1 MSDSSSSHASRT
13 PRAEPVL
20 GPSTPLAGFLLAG
33 ALAPLLPALIALV
46 LSGCGRGEQPR
57 VRVVN
62 LSGRRLDNLWVR
74 TQGDSVRV
82 PPLAAND
89 SVEVRP
95 HVDGEDLLWVTG
107 RFAGHRIESHGGDYV
122 EGTGGYRFRA
132 VIDSAGRV
140 RVRFV
145 RLGIW

>member
-1 MSDSSSSHASRT
+1 MSLSRFVPPDSRA
-13 PRAEPVL
+13 PRADPVL
-20 GPSTPLAGFLLAG
+20 PRSTPLAGFLLLEG
-33 ALAPLLPALIALV
+33 LV
-46 LSGCGRGEQPR
+46 LAATLLFVAVGCGRGEQPR

-62 LSGRRLDNLWVR
+62 LSGRRLDNIWVR
-74 TQGDSVRV
+74 TQNDSLRV
-82 PPLAAND
+82 PPLAPGD

-95 HVDGEDLLWVTG
+95 RVEGEDLLWISG
-107 RFAGHRIESHGGDYV
+107 RFAGRRIDSHGGDYV

-132 VIDSAGRV
+132 VIDTAGRV

>member
-1 MSDSSSSHASRT
+1 MSNPLTHASRT

-20 GPSTPLAGFLLAG
+20 SSSTPLAGFFLRASLLLAV
-33 ALAPLLPALIALV
+33 LLPLASL
-46 LSGCGRGEQPR
+46 GCGRVEQPR

-74 TQGDSVRV
+74 TQQDSVRV
-82 PPLAAND
+82 PPLAAGD

-95 HVDGEDLLWVTG
+95 HVEGEDLLWISG
-107 RFAGHRIESHGGDYV
+107 RFAGRRIESHGGDYV

-132 VIDSAGRV
+132 VIDSAGYV

-145 RLGIW
+145 RLGLW

>member
-1 MSDSSSSHASRT
+1 MLRK
-13 PRAEPVL
+13 
-20 GPSTPLAGFLLAG
+20 STPLAGFFLAG
-33 ALAPLLPALIALV
+33 AFAPLLPALIALA

-62 LSGRRLDNLWVR
+62 LSGRRLDNIWVR
-74 TQGDSVRV
+74 TQGDSMRV
-82 PPLAAND
+82 PPLGPGD
-89 SVEVRP
+89 SVEVRQ
-95 HVDGEDLLWVTG
+95 HVEGEDLLWITG
-107 RFAGHRIESHGGDYV
+107 RFAGRRIESHGGDYV

>member
-1 MSDSSSSHASRT
+1 MIPPRSALYPFRT
-13 PRAEPVL
+13 PRAMPFR
-20 GPSTPLAGFLLAG
+20 GTSLAGFVMLAVVLVPF
-33 ALAPLLPALIALV
+33 ALAFA
-46 LSGCGRGEQPR
+46 GCGRGEQPR

-62 LSGRRLDNLWVR
+62 LSGRRLDDIWVR
-74 TQGDSVRV
+74 TQNDSLRV
-82 PPLAAND
+82 PPLAPGD

-95 HVDGEDLLWVTG
+95 KVVGEDLLWVTG
-107 RFAGHRIESHGGDYV
+107 RFVGRRIESYGGDYV

-132 VIDSAGRV
+132 VIDSAGHV

>member
-1 MSDSSSSHASRT
+1 VIFSRSVPPDSRT
-13 PRAEPVL
+13 PRADPVL
-20 GPSTPLAGFLLAG
+20 SRSAPLAGFFLRVGLVLAA
-33 ALAPLLPALIALV
+33 ALALATF
-46 LSGCGRGEQPR
+46 GCGRGELPR

-62 LSGRRLDNLWVR
+62 LSGRRLDQIWIR
-74 TQGDSVRV
+74 TQNDSMRV
-82 PPLAAND
+82 PTLGPGD

-95 HVDGEDLLWVTG
+95 RVVGEDLLWVTG
-107 RFAGHRIESHGGDYV
+107 RFAGRRIDSHGGDYV

-132 VIDSAGRV
+132 VIDSSGHV

>member
-1 MSDSSSSHASRT
+1 MRGALLLS
-13 PRAEPVL
+13 
-20 GPSTPLAGFLLAG
+20 LLA
-33 ALAPLLPALIALV
+33 ALMAPALQ
-46 LSGCGRGEQPR
+46 GCGRGEQPR

-74 TQGDSVRV
+74 TQSDSVRV
-82 PPLAAND
+82 PSLAAND

-95 HVDGEDLLWVTG
+95 HVEGEDLLWVTG
-107 RFAGHRIESHGGDYV
+107 RFAGRRIESHGGDYV

-132 VIDSAGRV
+132 VIDSAGHV

>member
-1 MSDSSSSHASRT
+1 MSLKRPTFGSWT
-13 PRAEPVL
+13 PRAESVL
-20 GPSTPLAGFLLAG
+20 PRSTPLAGFLLRAS
-33 ALAPLLPALIALV
+33 LV
-46 LSGCGRGEQPR
+46 LAAMLPLAAAGCGRGEQPR

-62 LSGRRLDNLWVR
+62 LSGRRLDQIWVR
-74 TQGDSVRV
+74 TQNDSLRV
-82 PPLAAND
+82 PPLAPGD

-95 HVDGEDLLWVTG
+95 HVVGEDLLWVTG
-107 RFAGHRIESHGGDYV
+107 RFAGRHIDSHGGDYV

-140 RVRFV
+140 RVRFI